1 MEYRKFQNDIFSKY
15 PTRYVTTNW
24 INRWETRK
32 FWLCMTYSFG
42 IGKKQELKAVDLDN
56 EVGRL

>member
-1 MEYRKFQNDIFSKY
+1 MFRFLGKI
-15 PTRYVTTNW
+15 TNW
-24 INRWETRK
+24 TNRWETRK

-42 IGKKQELKAVDLDN
+42 SGKKQELKAVDLDN